1 MRNDDRVRILH
12 MIDATGS
19 VEQFAAGRKR
29 DDLDTDQMLLFAI
42 VRAIEVIGEAAS
54 KVTNETQAASPE
66 VPWASIVG
74 MRNRL
79 IHGYFD
85 IDSDVV
91 WKTVTEEIPDL
102 RRSLKSLVE
111 RQ

>member
-1 MRNDDRVRILH
+1 MRDNDHVRILH
-12 MIDATGS
+12 MVDAAES
-19 VEQFAAGRKR
+19 VELVAAGRKR
-29 DDLDTDQMLLFAI
+29 GDLDTDRMLLFAI

-54 KVTNETQAASPE
+54 KVTNETQDESPE

-91 WKTVTEEIPDL
+91 WKTVTDEIPGL
-102 RRSLKSLVE
+102 LRSLRARLE
-111 RQ
+111 NR

>member
-12 MIDATGS
+12 MIDATES

-29 DDLDTDQMLLFAI
+29 GDLDTDKMLLFAI
-42 VRAIEVIGEAAS
+42 LRAIEVIGEAAS
-54 KVTNETQAASPE
+54 KVTSETQDASPG

-91 WKTVTEEIPDL
+91 WKTVTDEVPVL
-102 RRSLKSLVE
+102 RRSLQALLE
-111 RQ
+111 NR

>member
-1 MRNDDRVRILH
+1 MRNDDRIRILH
-12 MIDATGS
+12 MIEATES

-29 DDLDTDQMLLFAI
+29 GDLDTDKMLLFAI
-42 VRAIEVIGEAAS
+42 LRAIEVMGEAAS
-54 KVTNETQAASPE
+54 KVTDETRAASPG
-66 VPWASIVG
+66 VPWASIIG

-91 WKTVTEEIPDL
+91 WKTVTEEMPGL
-102 RRSLKSLVE
+102 QRSLKLLVE
-111 RQ
+111 KR

>member
-1 MRNDDRVRILH
+1 
-12 MIDATGS
+12 
-19 VEQFAAGRKR
+19 
-29 DDLDTDQMLLFAI
+29 MLLFAI

-54 KVTNETQAASPE
+54 KVTNETQAASTG

-79 IHGYFD
+79 VHGYFD

-91 WKTVTEEIPDL
+91 WKTVTEEIPSL
-102 RRSLKSLVE
+102 QRSLKLLVE
-111 RQ
+111 KP